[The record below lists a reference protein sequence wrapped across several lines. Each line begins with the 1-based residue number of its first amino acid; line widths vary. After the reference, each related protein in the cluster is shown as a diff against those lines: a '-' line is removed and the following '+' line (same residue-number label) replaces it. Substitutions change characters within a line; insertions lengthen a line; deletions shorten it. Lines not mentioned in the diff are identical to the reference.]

1 MKKIL
6 SIIFIVFTYLN
17 YRNLELG
24 FLQNYSPDGYA
35 FHGSL
40 LNMFEGVMSF
50 DIKKLFTFNFYSYGF
65 GFFALNLFVTLRF
78 SDSTI

>member
-50 DIKKLFTFNFYSYGF
+50 DIKNSPKFPLQ
-65 GFFALNLFVTLRF
+65 LNKVDEADEDF
-78 SDSTI
+78 